1 VTVCFPEC
9 LSHLFLQNFVLR
21 FHIALDGVV
30 DSAPVPV
37 CSGLW
42 CPLGQCLPP
51 EKVCDDY
58 RDCRDGLDE
67 SPAYCSQCQPNKC
80 GKKIQYH

>member
-1 VTVCFPEC
+1 MFSRMFEPFILTA
-9 LSHLFLQNFVLR
+9 FVLR

-30 DSAPVPV
+30 DSAPLPV

-51 EKVCDDY
+51 EKVCDGY

-67 SPAYCSQCQPNKC
+67 SPAYCSQCQLNKC
-80 GKKIQYH
+80 GKKIHYH